1 MLRGGRASQSGVT
14 ILNCRKHRD
23 RTMSPQ
29 RQLHLGAF
37 MRPASIHTGAWR
49 YPGAWPD
56 MNFNLAHTKECIQK
70 LERAK
75 FDAFFM
81 ADHMAV
87 LNMPIDALKRSHTST
102 SFEPFTLLSALSQV
116 TERIGLVAT
125 GSTTFDAPY
134 HVARRFA
141 SLDHLSGGRAGWNI
155 VTTSN
160 PDAALNFG
168 MTDHMEHG
176 ERYRRAR
183 EFYDVVTGLWDSWA
197 DDAFIRDAEHG
208 LYFDPDK
215 LHVLNHKGKYLSV
228 RGPLNIARPVQG
240 WPVIV
245 QAGASDS
252 GRQLAAETAE
262 AVFTPPST
270 IAAGREFYADVKSRM
285 EKAGRARDHMK
296 IMPACFVVVGDT
308 VEQARA
314 KRAKLDSLVYY
325 DNAIASLSIALGHD
339 ASRFDPDK
347 PLPPIPESN
356 ASKSARDR
364 VVAMAAREDLTVRQ
378 LAQRLGGYSGL
389 AMVGTPKTIA
399 DEMQEW
405 LETEAS
411 DGFTV
416 MFPYLPGGL
425 DDFVTRVVPELQAR
439 GLFRRDYEGTTLRDH
454 LGLPRPKNR
463 FFQN

>member
-1 MLRGGRASQSGVT
+1 MAST
-14 ILNCRKHRD
+14 
-23 RTMSPQ
+23 

-56 MNFNLAHTKECIQK
+56 MNFNYAHLKQCIQA

-87 LNMPIDALKRSHTST
+87 LNMPMDALKRSHTAT

-134 HVARRFA
+134 HIARRFA
-141 SLDHLSGGRAGWNI
+141 SLDHISQGRAGWNI

-168 MTDHMEHG
+168 MDEHMEHG
-176 ERYRRAR
+176 ERYERAR

-197 DDAFIRDAEHG
+197 DDAFIRDVESG
-208 LYFDPDK
+208 VFFDPAK
-215 LHVLNHKGKYLSV
+215 LHVLGHKGEFLSV

-245 QAGASDS
+245 QAGASES
-252 GRQLAAETAE
+252 GRKLASETAE
-262 AVFTPPST
+262 AVFTAQSD
-270 IAAGREFYADVKSRM
+270 IEAGKKFYADVKGRM
-285 EKAGRARDHMK
+285 EKLGRPREHMK
-296 IMPACFVVVGDT
+296 ILPACFVVVGET
-308 VEQARA
+308 AEEAHA
-314 KRAKLDSLVYY
+314 KRAKLDSLVDYA
-325 DNAIASLSIALGHD
+325 NAIGSLSIALGHD
-339 ASRFDPDK
+339 ASKFDPDG
-347 PLPPIPESN
+347 PLPDIPESN
-356 ASKSARDR
+356 ASKSGRERAIALARS
-364 VVAMAAREDLTVRQ
+364 ENLTVRQ
-378 LAQRLGGYSGL
+378 LAQRLGGFSGL
-389 AMVGTPKTIA
+389 AMVGTPKMIA
-399 DEMQEW
+399 DEMQKW
-405 LETEAS
+405 LEAEAS

-425 DDFVTRVVPELQAR
+425 EDFVNRVVPELQNR

-463 FFQN
+463 FFEN

>member
-1 MLRGGRASQSGVT
+1 MAST
-14 ILNCRKHRD
+14 
-23 RTMSPQ
+23 

-56 MNFNLAHTKECIQK
+56 MNFNYQHLKQCIQA

-87 LNMPIDALKRSHTST
+87 LNMPMDALKRSHTAT

-134 HVARRFA
+134 HIARRFA
-141 SLDHLSGGRAGWNI
+141 SLDHISQGRAGWNI

-168 MTDHMEHG
+168 LDEHMEHG
-176 ERYRRAR
+176 ERYERAR

-197 DDAFIRDAEHG
+197 DDAFIRDVDSG
-208 LYFDPDK
+208 VFFDPSK
-215 LHVLNHKGKYLSV
+215 MHVLGHKGEFLSV

-245 QAGASDS
+245 QAGASEA
-252 GRQLAAETAE
+252 GRKLASETAE
-262 AVFTPPST
+262 AVFTAQSD
-270 IAAGREFYADVKSRM
+270 IEAGKKFYADVKGRM
-285 EKAGRARDHMK
+285 EKLGRSRDHMK
-296 IMPACFVVVGDT
+296 ILPACFVVVGDT
-308 VEQARA
+308 VEEAKA
-314 KRAKLDSLVYY
+314 KRAKLDSLVNYA
-325 DNAIASLSIALGHD
+325 NAIASLSIALGHD
-339 ASRFDPDK
+339 ASKFDPDG
-347 PLPPIPESN
+347 PLPEIPESN
-356 ASKSARDR
+356 ASKSG
-364 VVAMAAREDLTVRQ
+364 RERAIALAKRENLTVRQ

-399 DEMQEW
+399 DEMQQW
-405 LETEAS
+405 LESEAS

-425 DDFVTRVVPELQAR
+425 DDFVTRVVPELQGR
-439 GLFRRDYEGTTLRDH
+439 GLFRRDYEGATLRDH

-463 FFQN
+463 FFEN